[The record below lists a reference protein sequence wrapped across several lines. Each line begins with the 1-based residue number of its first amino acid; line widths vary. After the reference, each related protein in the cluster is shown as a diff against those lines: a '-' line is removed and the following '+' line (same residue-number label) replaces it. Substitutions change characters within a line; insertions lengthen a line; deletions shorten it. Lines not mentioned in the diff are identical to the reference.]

1 LRPVDVLADLQSL
14 AALAQL
20 HSSPASSPASSAS
33 AVAGAVP
40 SVPSAF
46 ALAPAP
52 LLHSW
57 SLRAGVLRD
66 AVQPLQVQAELLGG
80 LQDGMQSLLAQ
91 AGAYLQ
97 RHQQPQLQPQLAS
110 NEHLQQQ
117 LQQHPSAAAAEAK
130 VPAEDGEAAPLEEE
144 EAEIN
149 LM

>member
-1 LRPVDVLADLQSL
+1 VLADLQSL

-20 HSSPASSPASSAS
+20 HSSSAGSPASSAS
-33 AVAGAVP
+33 AVAGAAS

-66 AVQPLQVQAELLGG
+66 AVQPLQMQAELLGG
-80 LQDGMQSLLAQ
+80 LQDDMQSLLAQ

-97 RHQQPQLQPQLAS
+97 RHQQSQTRPQLTS
-110 NEHLQQQ
+110 NEHPQQQ
-117 LQQHPSAAAAEAK
+117 QPPPAAAAEAH
-130 VPAEDGEAAPLEEE
+130 VAADDAEEATPAEEE